1 MEVDKETRRENASH
15 LNSSEPTYQ
24 ELEYVVNEDWL
35 RPASGEDKSLP
46 LKGLNERKGVRKQT
60 RGFKPS

>member
-35 RPASGEDKSLP
+35 RPASGEDRVSHS
-46 LKGLNERKGVRKQT
+46 KG
-60 RGFKPS
+60 